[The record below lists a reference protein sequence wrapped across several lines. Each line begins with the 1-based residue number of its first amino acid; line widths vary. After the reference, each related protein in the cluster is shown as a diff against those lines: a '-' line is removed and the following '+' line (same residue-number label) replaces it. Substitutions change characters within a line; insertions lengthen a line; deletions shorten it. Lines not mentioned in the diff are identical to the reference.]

1 LLQNTLDNLL
11 LQEET
16 LWRNKSRETWLTYKD
31 LNTKFFHT
39 STIIKRRR
47 NAIDFLKLSSGVWS
61 SERQEIGN
69 YFTSYFRNVFTSSIL
84 ILDEDFFV
92 PL

>member
-1 LLQNTLDNLL
+1 M
-11 LQEET
+11 
-16 LWRNKSRETWLTYKD
+16 
-31 LNTKFFHT
+31 
-39 STIIKRRR
+39 RR